1 MEEKKGNGL
10 LIGLLILLIL
20 GLIGF
25 ITYDKLIASK
35 ENEKE
40 IDNLKQQVNT
50 LTKEKNNLINN
61 QTQEE
66 GKTENNN
73 FINAVYYGFK
83 EDAANNNNP
92 KQFLTLFN
100 DGTFLSLYVDSSGIS
115 GTYEIKED
123 KLILHRS
130 NNSELYEPG
139 DNTYEFNQNKTQI
152 KTDNGIT
159 LQKF

>member
-10 LIGLLILLIL
+10 LIGLLILLII

-25 ITYDKLIASK
+25 IAYDKLITSK
-35 ENEKE
+35 NDEEE

-50 LTKEKNNLINN
+50 LTEEKNNLINN

-66 GKTENNN
+66 TTTENNN

-83 EDAANNNNP
+83 EDPANNNNP

-100 DGTFLSLYVDSSGIS
+100 DGTFSSLYVDSSGFS
-115 GTYEIKED
+115 GTYEINNN
-123 KLILHRS
+123 KLILHKIS
-130 NNSELYEPG
+130 TMFGNG
-139 DNTYEFNQNKTQI
+139 DNEYEFNQDKSQI
-152 KTDNGIT
+152 KTDDGIT
-159 LQKF
+159 LQKY